1 MPTMDFEC
9 YLRSDS
15 SDVDP
20 VDEMLELQ
28 DAAGIELAVVM
39 PPLQDPPDDGW
50 LAERI
55 KGQPRLLGC
64 ALINPLMG
72 VEAVANLERSINDF
86 GFRGMKLMPAFYHY
100 HIESEV
106 VDPVMSKAAELRV
119 PVTIHSGSSFC
130 LPAQIGLLAGRHP
143 DVTVIMDHMGYRD
156 YVGQAIAVAN
166 LYPNVFLGST
176 LANVEP
182 ATVLKAMHQ
191 VGPDRVVYGSNATS
205 AYPDLAVAGLKRLR
219 MDPVWE
225 RMLLGENLA
234 RIYRVI

>member
-1 MPTMDFEC
+1 MRLMQGWTTYQGADEC
-9 YLRSDS
+9 RQWTSNVTCGATRATS
-15 SDVDP
+15 IP

-156 YVGQAIAVAN
+156 YVGA
-166 LYPNVFLGST
+166 G
-176 LANVEP
+176 
-182 ATVLKAMHQ
+182 
-191 VGPDRVVYGSNATS
+191 DRG
-205 AYPDLAVAGLKRLR
+205 G
-219 MDPVWE
+219 
-225 RMLLGENLA
+225 
-234 RIYRVI
+234 

>member
-15 SDVDP
+15 SDIDP

-39 PPLQDPPDDGW
+39 PPLQDPPDNRW
-50 LAERI
+50 LAQRI
-55 KGQPRLLGC
+55 KGQSRLIGC

-72 VEAVANLERSINDF
+72 DVAIADLERSVNEF
-86 GFRGMKLMPAFYHY
+86 GFRGLKLMPAFYHY
-100 HIESEV
+100 AIESPI
-106 VDPVMSKAAELRV
+106 VDPVMKKAAELGV

-143 DVTVIMDHMGYRD
+143 DVPVIMDHMGYRD
-156 YVGQAIAVAN
+156 YVGQAIAAAN
-166 LYPNVFLGST
+166 LFPNILLGTT

-182 ATVLKAMHQ
+182 ATVLGAMRQ
-191 VGPDRVVYGSNATS
+191 VGPDRVVYGSNAIT
-205 AYPDLAVAGLKRLR
+205 AYPDLAVAGLKRLK
-219 MDPVWE
+219 MDPTWE
-225 RMLLGENLA
+225 SMLLGENLA